1 MTLSKSEI
9 SVLIM
14 GIAMSGI
21 EIPSDR
27 MIA

>member
-1 MTLSKSEI
+1 VKI

-14 GIAMSGI
+14 GITMSGI